1 MAITINYQL
10 SIFGTYS
17 VEPTPENITLLMTK
31 INQETDK
38 IFLPNLITG
47 QKIEIPTNKITTTSN
62 LGYITQNQKYKLSIL
77 NDRIDISYDRI
88 DDIEPCINEFFDFAV
103 KVLRVV
109 METCNLQARRL
120 AANIEILADELCED
134 QIYQIGK
141 NIISGVNY
149 YKNRPF
155 MEWSARINSE
165 SIVQINGTEEN
176 LNTIL
181 NITTAKID
189 PAQKISVIYHLDI
202 NTLPQLTELRFNATS
217 LSEFTNEV
225 LPIVKTVLS
234 DVEELISID

>member
-1 MAITINYQL
+1 
-10 SIFGTYS
+10 
-17 VEPTPENITLLMTK
+17 
-31 INQETDK
+31 
-38 IFLPNLITG
+38 
-47 QKIEIPTNKITTTSN
+47 
-62 LGYITQNQKYKLSIL
+62 
-77 NDRIDISYDRI
+77 
-88 DDIEPCINEFFDFAV
+88 
-103 KVLRVV
+103 

-234 DVEELISID
+234 DVEGLISID